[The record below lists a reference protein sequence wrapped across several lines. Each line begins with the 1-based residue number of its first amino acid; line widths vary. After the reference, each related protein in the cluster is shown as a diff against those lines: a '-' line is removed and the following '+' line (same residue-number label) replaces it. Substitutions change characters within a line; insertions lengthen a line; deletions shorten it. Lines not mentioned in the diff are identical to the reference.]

1 MIEVSALNH
10 STLIKYRYFGEG
22 MSVLGFGRRPTLSQ
36 VICMLYEGPM
46 RMIEVSALNHS
57 KLVKMIF
64 WGRDK
69 RTKIRSEADSIEGP
83 ARMIEVS
90 TLNHS
95 TLVKYRYFGEGSV
108 LGFGRR
114 STLSVRLSSK

>member
-57 KLVKMIF
+57 KLVKH
-64 WGRDK
+64 GC
-69 RTKIRSEADSIEGP
+69 
-83 ARMIEVS
+83 
-90 TLNHS
+90 
-95 TLVKYRYFGEGSV
+95 FGEGISV
-108 LGFGRR
+108 LRFGQRP
-114 STLSVRLSSK
+114 TLSKMTC

>member
-1 MIEVSALNH
+1 MIKVSALNH

-57 KLVKMIF
+57 KLVKH
-64 WGRDK
+64 G
-69 RTKIRSEADSIEGP
+69 
-83 ARMIEVS
+83 
-90 TLNHS
+90 
-95 TLVKYRYFGEGSV
+95 YFGEGISV
-108 LGFGRR
+108 LRFGRR
-114 STLSVRLSSK
+114 PTLSEVIY